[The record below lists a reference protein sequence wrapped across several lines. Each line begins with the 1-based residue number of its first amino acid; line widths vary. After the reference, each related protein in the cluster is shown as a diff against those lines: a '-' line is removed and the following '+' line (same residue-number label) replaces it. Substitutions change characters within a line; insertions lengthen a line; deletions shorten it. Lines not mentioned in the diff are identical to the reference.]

1 MDSLR
6 GHKQQGLTLIE
17 IIVTLML
24 FAVAGLALIGVFTKL
39 LVKASVDSDTLA
51 AELLAHTILERAK
64 AEGPPNW
71 GVLSLAPASHSQ
83 EIHSA
88 DRTQPTTFLYRLEV
102 NSIESH
108 SLGEVYNLNVN
119 VEWGSAGKSVGKGRQ
134 ILERNSLFYDEV

>member
-1 MDSLR
+1 MEPVR
-6 GHKQQGLTLIE
+6 GRKQQGLTLIE
-17 IIVTLML
+17 IIVTLL
-24 FAVAGLALIGVFTKL
+24 IFAVAGLALIGVFTKL

-51 AELLAHTILERAK
+51 AELLAHTILERAR

-71 GVLSLAPASHSQ
+71 GVLSLAPDTHTQ

-88 DRTQPTTFLYRLEV
+88 DRTQPTTFIYRLDV

-108 SLGEVYNLNVN
+108 SLGEVYNLEVK
-119 VEWGSAGKSVGKGRQ
+119 VEWGSAGTSVGKGRQ